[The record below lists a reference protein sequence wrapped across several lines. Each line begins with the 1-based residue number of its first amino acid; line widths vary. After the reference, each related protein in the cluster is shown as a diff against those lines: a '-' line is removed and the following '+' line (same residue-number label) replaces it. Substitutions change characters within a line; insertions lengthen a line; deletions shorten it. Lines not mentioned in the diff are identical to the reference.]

1 MSVDSENP
9 VLSTSVP
16 VLPLRDVVVFPRMV
30 IPLFVA
36 RKKSVQALELAMDS
50 QEKKIFLVTQHDAA
64 HDDPSIDQIYDVGTV
79 ASILQMLKMAD
90 GAVKLLVE
98 GKYRARSY
106 EFKDLT
112 HCLVGNLE
120 LIEETELTSAESNAL
135 LHTAFEEFEKL
146 VKLNPK
152 APHEIL
158 ASLSKIE
165 DVGSAADIIAA
176 HLSIG
181 NSEKQM
187 ILEMTNTRGRIEK
200 VLIKLAEEVKGLRL
214 EKTIR
219 VRIKKQME
227 RSQREYY
234 LNEKLK
240 AIHKEL
246 GDNEEGAGENDQLT
260 VRIGK
265 AGMSKEGKEKAES
278 ELKKLRM
285 MPPMSAEATVV
296 RNYIDCL
303 LGLPWKTRTRVSK
316 DLKRAQKI
324 LDNDH
329 YGLEKVKERI
339 LEYLA
344 VQTRVKKPKAAIL
357 CLVGPPGVG
366 KTSLGES
373 IARAT
378 NRKFIRMSLGG
389 VRDEA
394 EIRGHRRTYVG
405 SMPGKIIQNLS
416 RVKSKNPLFML
427 DEVDKMSMD
436 FRGDPA
442 SALLEVLD
450 PEQNHRFGD
459 HYLEVAFDL
468 SEVMFI
474 ATANTLNIPPPLLD
488 RMEVI
493 RISGYTEEEKLEIAS
508 RYLVPKQQKYNGLQD
523 GEANITTRVI
533 KDIITFYT
541 REAGVRNLEREI
553 SKIYRKV
560 VKALVLDKHIKK
572 NQITARNLE
581 QYLGVKQY
589 RRNEMQQTNKIGQA
603 QGLAWTSFGGEL
615 LNIEAVVMPGKGQ
628 HLSTGKLGDV
638 MKESISAA
646 ISVVRSRSRNWG
658 ISADFH
664 KQLDIHVHVPE
675 GATPKDGPS
684 AGIGMCTA
692 IVSALTGIAVRS
704 DVAMTGEI
712 TLRGEVLP
720 VGGLKEKLLA
730 AHRTGIKLV
739 VIPKDNEKDL
749 RDVSENVRKEVA
761 IHPVKWIDQV
771 VDYAL
776 ERAPTPIAGDE
787 IDDGRLREQ
796 DQDRRNRVSST
807 VTAH

>member
-1 MSVDSENP
+1 MSGQEQ
-9 VLSTSVP
+9 LFLTGVP

-30 IPLFVA
+30 IPLLVG
-36 RKKSVQALELAMDS
+36 RKKSIQALEMAMDAKD
-50 QEKKIFLVTQHDAA
+50 KKIFLVTQRDAV
-64 HDDPSIDQIYDVGTV
+64 HDDPNIDQVYRTGTI
-79 ASILQMLKMAD
+79 ASILQMLKMSD

-98 GKYRARSY
+98 GEQRANTLK
-106 EFKDLT
+106 FKDFGN
-112 HCLVGNLE
+112 CLVCDLE
-120 LIEETELTSAESNAL
+120 LIGETEIDTSESAAL
-135 LHTAFEEFEKL
+135 VHTAITEFEKF
-146 VKLNPK
+146 VKFNSKVP
-152 APHEIL
+152 PEIL
-158 ASLSKIE
+158 SSLNKVDE
-165 DVGSAADIIAA
+165 VGPVADIIAA
-176 HLSIG
+176 HLSIE
-181 NSEKQM
+181 NEEKQK
-187 ILEMTNTRGRIEK
+187 ILEMVDQTARIEH
-200 VLIKLAEEVKGLRL
+200 VLVKLAEEVARL
-214 EKTIR
+214 HVEKSIR
-219 VRIKKQME
+219 ARVKKQME
-227 RSQREYY
+227 RSQRDYY

-240 AIHKEL
+240 AIQHEL
-246 GDNEEGAGENDQLT
+246 GDSEEGASENDELAQC
-260 VRIGK
+260 ISK
-265 AGMSKEGKEKAES
+265 AGMSKEAREKAES

-285 MPPMSAEATVV
+285 MSPMSAEATVV
-296 RNYIDCL
+296 RNYIDSL
-303 LGLPWKTRTRVSK
+303 LALPWKTRTRVSR
-316 DLKRAQKI
+316 DIGRAQKI
-324 LDNDH
+324 LDGDH

-344 VQTRVKKPKAAIL
+344 VQTRVRKPRAAIL

-373 IARAT
+373 IAKAT

-389 VRDEA
+389 MRDEA

-405 SMPGKIIQNLS
+405 SMPGKIVQNLS
-416 RVKSKNPLFML
+416 KVKSRNPLFML

-436 FRGDPA
+436 FRGDPS

-459 HYLEVAFDL
+459 HYMEVSFDL

-493 RISGYTEEEKLEIAS
+493 RISGYTEEEKLEIAN
-508 RYLVPKQQKYNGLQD
+508 RYLIPKQKKYNGLKP
-523 GEANITTRVI
+523 GEAHMTGRVI
-533 KDIITFYT
+533 RDIITFYT
-541 REAGVRNLEREI
+541 REAGVRSLEREI

-560 VKALVLDKHIKK
+560 VKDLVLGKSTE
-572 NQITARNLE
+572 NSRITVRNLE
-581 QYLGVKQY
+581 KYLGIKQF
-589 RRNEMQQTNKIGQA
+589 RRNEAHQENKVGQV

-615 LNIEAVVMPGKGQ
+615 LSIEAVVMPGKGQ
-628 HLSTGKLGDV
+628 HASTGKLGEV

-658 ISADFH
+658 IRADFH
-664 KQLDIHVHVPE
+664 QQQDIHVHVPE

-684 AGIGMCTA
+684 AGIGMCIA
-692 IVSALTGIAVRS
+692 IVSALTGVAVRS

-730 AHRTGIKLV
+730 AHRAGIKLAI
-739 VIPKDNEKDL
+739 IPQENEKDL
-749 RDVSENVRKEVA
+749 QDVSEKVLKEIG

-776 ERAPTPIAGDE
+776 ERVPVPLSDDQIAEDE
-787 IDDGRLREQ
+787 LTEQEDDR
-796 DQDRRNRVSST
+796 QDRAGSS